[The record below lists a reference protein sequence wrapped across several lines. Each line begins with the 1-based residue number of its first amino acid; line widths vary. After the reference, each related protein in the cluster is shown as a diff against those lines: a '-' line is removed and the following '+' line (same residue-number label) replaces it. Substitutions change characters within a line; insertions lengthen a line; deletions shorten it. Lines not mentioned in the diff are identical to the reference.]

1 MERFQLTDSDKN
13 LIEIAL
19 EVIHKN
25 FDNKFY
31 NHTVGCALLCKKL
44 AKIKDYKSMYEEMEK
59 WLDEVIFK
67 YSLPLGN
74 YLYKNNIFLNLTAY
88 THDAEMPK
96 EHGFECMIHHL
107 GSNEFDDVR
116 NEKRFKTFIEKAK
129 ERYSIEIM
137 GK

>member
-44 AKIKDYKSMYEEMEK
+44 AKHAR
-59 WLDEVIFK
+59 
-67 YSLPLGN
+67 LPNSAGL
-74 YLYKNNIFLNLTAY
+74 LRSHRLTVS
-88 THDAEMPK
+88 
-96 EHGFECMIHHL
+96 EHGGTWASL
-107 GSNEFDDVR
+107 
-116 NEKRFKTFIEKAK
+116 
-129 ERYSIEIM
+129 
-137 GK
+137 